1 MAYENILVDIQGPV
15 GIVVL
20 NRPQSLNAIDKA
32 TIVELLGA
40 FETLRDT
47 DAVRA
52 IVFTGAGRAFSSGG
66 DIKEMVRSQGAT
78 SDEIFREHIGDIN
91 RTISLM
97 GEIPK
102 PVIAAIN
109 GSCAGV
115 GFNFALAADVRI
127 ATKSASFTQAFINIG
142 LIPDGGGTFFLPRV
156 VGWSTAFELFL
167 SGRVFDAAEAHQMG
181 IVSQVVEDAEFETT
195 VKKLA
200 GRLAAAPTA
209 TIGHLKRLMRL
220 SYTNDLSSQLQ
231 AELETQLLCGQ
242 SHDFREGITA
252 FVEKRRPNFQGK

>member
-66 DIKEMVRSQGAT
+66 DIKEMIRSQGAT
-78 SDEIFREHIGDIN
+78 SDEVFREHIGDIN

-102 PVIAAIN
+102 PVI
-109 GSCAGV
+109 
-115 GFNFALAADVRI
+115 
-127 ATKSASFTQAFINIG
+127 
-142 LIPDGGGTFFLPRV
+142 
-156 VGWSTAFELFL
+156 
-167 SGRVFDAAEAHQMG
+167 
-181 IVSQVVEDAEFETT
+181 
-195 VKKLA
+195 
-200 GRLAAAPTA
+200 
-209 TIGHLKRLMRL
+209 
-220 SYTNDLSSQLQ
+220 
-231 AELETQLLCGQ
+231 
-242 SHDFREGITA
+242 
-252 FVEKRRPNFQGK
+252 